1 MTFGTFGREK
11 CGNVSL
17 NLLFPILSLS
27 LLSAPVESSWEKDLA
42 LPREDQDSSI
52 EGKHAMSERMR
63 IISDLLAV
71 LWAIFKQMGHSGR
84 SNNHKSFFFSIR
96 NDML

>member
-1 MTFGTFGREK
+1 M
-11 CGNVSL
+11 
-17 NLLFPILSLS
+17 
-27 LLSAPVESSWEKDLA
+27 ESSWEKDLA

-52 EGKHAMSERMR
+52 EGRHAILQERMR
-63 IISDLLAV
+63 VISDLLAV
-71 LWAIFKQMGHSGR
+71 LWAILKQMVHSRR

>member
-1 MTFGTFGREK
+1 MTFGTFAREK

-17 NLLFPILSLS
+17 NLLFPILS

-52 EGKHAMSERMR
+52 EGRHAILQERMR
-63 IISDLLAV
+63 VISDLLAV
-71 LWAIFKQMGHSGR
+71 LWAI
-84 SNNHKSFFFSIR
+84 
-96 NDML
+96 

>member
-1 MTFGTFGREK
+1 M
-11 CGNVSL
+11 
-17 NLLFPILSLS
+17 
-27 LLSAPVESSWEKDLA
+27 ESSWEKDLA

-52 EGKHAMSERMR
+52 EGRHAMSERMR
-63 IISDLLAV
+63 VISDLLAL
-71 LWAIFKQMGHSGR
+71 LWAILKQMGHCRR